1 MIYLIILGVLFVSI
15 VCTVAVFMVT
25 DEGFDK
31 WNQ

>member
-1 MIYLIILGVLFVSI
+1 MIYLVVLGVILVSI
-15 VCTVAVFMVT
+15 VCTVAIWMVT